1 MKRTLIAGA
10 AFASLFA
17 VTSASAA
24 DLSAY
29 SKAPAV
35 AAVYDWTGYYLGTN
49 VGYSMGRGSTN
60 GSYTAYSER
69 TVYTTASGAV
79 VSDVITPLPGGLLS
93 GNANMNGV
101 VGGGQFGYNWQLGN
115 WLTGL
120 ESDIQAG
127 GGNGAVNVCNVAGC
141 PAGSSQFIAKYSLN
155 WFGTARAR
163 LGFLAAERL
172 MLYAT
177 GGLAYGDFGGGSPN
191 LAYSLGSLRAGWT
204 VGAGAE
210 AALGSNWSVKFE
222 YLYMDLG
229 NTGNISANQDTAYLS
244 TAKSPISTQTTVT
257 QTVYSYLFN
266 SKFTENI
273 VRVGV
278 NYKFGGPAAAKY

>member
-93 GNANMNGV
+93 GNANMNG
-101 VGGGQFGYNWQLGN
+101 
-115 WLTGL
+115 
-120 ESDIQAG
+120 
-127 GGNGAVNVCNVAGC
+127 
-141 PAGSSQFIAKYSLN
+141 PAA
-155 WFGTARAR
+155 GTARSTFAMWQDVPR
-163 LGFLAAERL
+163 DR
-172 MLYAT
+172 
-177 GGLAYGDFGGGSPN
+177 PN
-191 LAYSLGSLRAGWT
+191 LSL
-204 VGAGAE
+204 
-210 AALGSNWSVKFE
+210 
-222 YLYMDLG
+222 
-229 NTGNISANQDTAYLS
+229 NTH
-244 TAKSPISTQTTVT
+244 
-257 QTVYSYLFN
+257 
-266 SKFTENI
+266 
-273 VRVGV
+273 
-278 NYKFGGPAAAKY
+278 